1 MTRLFHSA
9 AFRVALGYVALGIT
23 VLALFAAPL
32 WYAWR
37 ENVEEVRTELL
48 REDVQALTDIFHSQG
63 PDVLAAVIA
72 ARVNRQH
79 VANSIILFADAGL
92 KPLAGNLATW
102 PREAPTTP
110 GVHKLTMDDGNR
122 SIRALLMRSSLPGG
136 YNLLVGRDSSRFR
149 PLEALFLY
157 GLIGAIGILTLAGV
171 LGGWVIRRALL
182 SEVHRIRQTAS
193 AIVDGDFSRRLPVR
207 GGSDELELLAQT
219 VNRMLDQIEQL
230 FHGVR
235 DVSNAIAH
243 DLRTPLAELRSRL
256 EELVI
261 ARPGPEPAFAEIEA
275 AVADVDRVIAV
286 FNALLRLSEVDTGAR
301 RSGFVPVDV
310 VRIASE
316 VAEFYQPVAE
326 VKGVN
331 LVFQA
336 EDAPMVA
343 GDPLLLAQ
351 AISNLVENALKY
363 GADGGLIAISTRRVG
378 LAVEL
383 TVVDRG
389 PGIAEDE
396 KAKVVERFYRGD
408 ASRGTPGVGLGL
420 SLVAAVARM
429 HGGRLEFTDNHPG
442 LRATLMLTPMIEAR
456 PARPARSSRGDDVP
470 EAVAG

>member
-122 SIRALLMRSSLPGG
+122 PIRALLMRSSLPGG

-182 SEVHRIRQTAS
+182 SEVHRIRQTAC

-261 ARPGPEPAFAEIEA
+261 ARPGPEPAFAGIEA
-275 AVADVDRVIAV
+275 AVADVDRVIAI

-301 RSGFVPVDV
+301 RSGFVPVDL

-316 VAEFYQPVAE
+316 VAEFYEPVAE

-351 AISNLVENALKY
+351 AISNLAENALKY
-363 GADGGLIAISTRRVG
+363 GADGGLIAITTRRVG
-378 LAVEL
+378 LAVEV

-429 HGGRLEFTDNHPG
+429 HGGRLELTDNRPG
-442 LRATLMLTPMIEAR
+442 LRATLMLTPMIETGAAR
-456 PARPARSSRGDDVP
+456 PTRSSRRESVR